1 LRICVRWYLIARDVH
16 EYFPNAAGLTF
27 TSEAMYSTAAGGT
40 SSG

>member
-1 LRICVRWYLIARDVH
+1 LIARDVH